1 MTDALRPAPTAA
13 ERAGSGGV
21 AATPRP
27 HIPGDPGPVTAP
39 VAVTTAGAGAGHVLQ
54 IFRDGSARTKAEIGA
69 LTGLARS
76 TVSARVD
83 TLVAAG
89 LLIAAGE
96 AESSGGRPPARLRLN
111 GRARVV
117 IAAEL
122 GVTHGQVAV
131 SDLFGTILTE
141 ERSELL
147 IADGPVP
154 VLDWVIAAAH
164 RQLAAAG
171 HNTADVLGV
180 GIGVPGPVE
189 HAAGHPV
196 APPIMPGWDRFDI
209 AGYVGTR
216 LEAPVFV
223 DNDVN
228 LLALGERAQ
237 EWPEVQDLVY
247 VKVSTGVGAGIIS
260 GGDLRRGTQG
270 AAGDLGHVRI
280 PFDPESG
287 REPTDERD
295 LEALVGAAALG
306 ELLDDGPAAPR
317 SRSAVVEIIRA
328 GADPV
333 PAILHQAGR
342 DVGAALA
349 TVVSLLNPSHIVV
362 GGSIGAASPD
372 LLAGVR
378 EIVEARSITLSSQDL
393 HIIPSRSGDRGGTL
407 GAAQMVLGYVLSPTS
422 IDALTAETASAV

>member
-1 MTDALRPAPTAA
+1 MTAA
-13 ERAGSGGV
+13 PSTPPHPADTRENEGADV
-21 AATPRP
+21 AETRP
-27 HIPGDPGPVTAP
+27 YIPGDPGPQAP
-39 VAVTTAGAGAGHVLQ
+39 PISGGVGQVLQ
-54 IFRDGSARTKAEIGA
+54 IFRDGSARTKAEIGT

-83 TLVAAG
+83 TLIASG
-89 LLIAAGE
+89 LLIDAGE

-111 GRARVV
+111 ERARIV
-117 IAAEL
+117 IAIEL

-131 SDLFGTILTE
+131 ADLFGTILCE
-141 ERSELL
+141 ERSDLV

-171 HNTADVLGV
+171 HEVADILGI

-189 HAAGHPV
+189 HAAGLPV

-209 AGYVGTR
+209 TGYVGAR
-216 LEAPVFV
+216 LAGPVYV

-260 GGDLRRGTQG
+260 GGALRRGAQG

-287 REPTDERD
+287 RAPEDERD

-306 ELLDDGPAAPR
+306 ALLTSDPAAPR
-317 SRSAVVEIIRA
+317 TRSAVLALIQA

-333 PAILHQAGR
+333 PAVLHQAGR

-349 TVVSLLNPSHIVV
+349 TVISLLNPSHVVV
-362 GGSIGAASPD
+362 GGSVGAASPD

-378 EIVEARSITLSSQDL
+378 EIVESRSIALSSQDL

-407 GAAQMVLGYVLSPTS
+407 GAAQMVLGYVLAPAS
-422 IDALTAETASAV
+422 IDALTA